1 MKIYPLS
8 IQVICIITL
17 AIATL
22 ISHSSSLEAQTS
34 RYILSQR
41 PKPPATGTPSGNST
55 PATTRPEITCQDT
68 DKPLTALLANN
79 GSDFTISEYPKFW
92 FYIPYASE
100 EISYMEFL
108 LLNGT
113 ERQTIYHTAVKLR
126 EQPGL
131 IEITIPAEPQYALKV
146 NENYR
151 WRFNLDCEPDR
162 RTEPD
167 LVVNGW
173 VRRIP
178 LNPQLENQLEAVKP
192 LQYSIYRDNFIWYD
206 AIALLAELHFAE
218 PENQEWSDAWAN
230 LLQSLDLEW
239 VILEPFAESELLPPE
254 L

>member
-1 MKIYPLS
+1 MKIYHLS
-8 IQVICIITL
+8 IQVICTITL
-17 AIATL
+17 TTAML
-22 ISHSSSLEAQTS
+22 LSNSSSLAGQTS
-34 RYILSQR
+34 GYILSQR
-41 PKPPATGTPSGNST
+41 PQPPDTGTPSGNST
-55 PATTRPEITCQDT
+55 PAITRPEITCHET
-68 DKPLTALLANN
+68 DRPLTALLANN
-79 GSDFTISEYPKFW
+79 GSDFTIAEYPKFW

-108 LLNGT
+108 LLNDT

-126 EQPGL
+126 ERPGS
-131 IEITIPAEPQYALKV
+131 IEIAIPAEPQYALKV

-151 WRFNLDCEPDR
+151 WRFNLDCEPNPT
-162 RTEPD
+162 TEPD
-167 LVVNGW
+167 LVLNGW

-178 LNPQLENQLEAVKP
+178 LTPELENQLEAVKP
-192 LQYSIYRDNFIWYD
+192 KQYSIYRDNFIWYD

-239 VILEPFAESELLPPE
+239 VIPEPFAESELLPPE

>member
-1 MKIYPLS
+1 MKIYHFS
-8 IQVICIITL
+8 IQVFCIITL
-17 AIATL
+17 TIATL
-22 ISHSSSLEAQTS
+22 LSNSSSLLGET
-34 RYILSQR
+34 RGYISSQL
-41 PKPPATGTPSGNST
+41 PKPPDTGTPSGNST
-55 PATTRPEITCQDT
+55 PATTRPQITCQET
-68 DKPLTALLANN
+68 NKPLTALLANN

-92 FYIPYASE
+92 FYIPYASK

-113 ERQTIYHTAVKLR
+113 ERQTIYHTAVKLK

-131 IEITIPAEPQYALKV
+131 IEIAIPAEPQYALKV

-178 LNPQLENQLEAVKP
+178 LNPQLKNQLEAVKP
-192 LQYSIYRDNFIWYD
+192 QQYSIYRDNFIWYD

-218 PENQEWSDAWAN
+218 PENQELSDAWAN
-230 LLQSLDLEW
+230 LWQSLDLPW
-239 VILEPFAESELLPPE
+239 VIPEPFADSELLPPE
-254 L
+254 S

>member
-1 MKIYPLS
+1 MKIYHLS
-8 IQVICIITL
+8 IQVFCIITL
-17 AIATL
+17 TIATL
-22 ISHSSSLEAQTS
+22 LSNSSSLLGET
-34 RYILSQR
+34 RGYISSQL
-41 PKPPATGTPSGNST
+41 PKPPDTGTPSGNST
-55 PATTRPEITCQDT
+55 PATTRPQITCQET
-68 DKPLTALLANN
+68 NKPLTALLANN

-92 FYIPYASE
+92 FYIPYASK

-126 EQPGL
+126 EQPGW
-131 IEITIPAEPQYALKV
+131 IEIAIPAEPQYALKV

-178 LNPQLENQLEAVKP
+178 LNPQLKNQLEAVKP
-192 LQYSIYRDNFIWYD
+192 QQYSIYRDNFIWYD

-230 LLQSLDLEW
+230 LWQSLDLPW
-239 VILEPFAESELLPPE
+239 VIQEPFADSELLPPE
-254 L
+254 S